1 MMHDLTAG
9 LNSIRNCFQGGKRMA
24 SSRSISFKIS
34 LKPECPCLEILS
46 FLNVTLKMLKTI
58 HESHLKMIS
67 SQDVKSLLN
76 IDSVKAKV
84 RYLFDST

>member
-1 MMHDLTAG
+1 
-9 LNSIRNCFQGGKRMA
+9 MA

-67 SQDVKSLLN
+67 SQDVK
-76 IDSVKAKV
+76 A
-84 RYLFDST
+84 